1 MYYPKAK
8 QTLISLAVASA
19 CSAFIPA
26 FAQSQATAP
35 AETATSAPNQAT
47 DAASNP
53 TGSITG
59 PAQPGTQTV
68 VVTGLRASLES
79 SMNLKRNAQ
88 GFVDGIVAEDIGKF
102 PDTNLAESLQ
112 RISGVSIDREIGEG
126 SKITVRGVGPDF
138 NLVLLNG
145 RQMPVS
151 NLGDRNGR
159 AFDFANIASEAISQ
173 LQVYKSSRAETPTG
187 GVGATINVITARPLS
202 RPGMQASIGI
212 KGVHDTSATN
222 LPDGLQSGDKVT
234 PEVSG
239 IYSNTSADGR
249 FGIGISASYQE
260 RNLGYNRASV
270 PNGWKGPFRGSD
282 TQWGT
287 IPQPDASGATP
298 GIVNRPG
305 PNDLYQVPQNL
316 NYNLSGVQRERTNG
330 QVVFQFAPTKDLTTT
345 LDYTY
350 SENRIHTRR
359 NDMSAWFN
367 FGPSSS
373 SWTDGPF
380 ASPLTY
386 TEIIPL
392 GANDIA
398 MGASDFATK
407 SENKSLGFNA
417 AWRVNSAL
425 RLELDAHS
433 SSAESTPDSPWGS
446 SNVIGTASFS
456 RGNTT
461 ADFTQDFPVLSI
473 EGADF
478 LRSPQQVTGSVFE
491 NGYMKTEVDQV
502 QTHGSWKVLEA
513 SEFKFGVGATK
524 VKYRSAFSV
533 QQRDTW
539 GGATPDFNYPA
550 SLFTPDSLSKYFDQV
565 DGSGNPNLFN
575 RFHTF
580 NFGQIRDIVAQAS
593 GLPQLYLPKTTY
605 DTDRRTE
612 EKSKSLYLQFNTEWD
627 TRYPINTAFGVRYEK
642 TDVRSS
648 ALVQVPTAISWVSQ
662 NELPVLFGD
671 SGFTTLDG
679 SYNHVL
685 PSFDADIAFRPDFKG
700 RFSYGETIGRPRYD
714 QIAGGQVLD
723 TLARV
728 EGGTGSQGNPALE
741 PVKSKN
747 IDLALEW
754 YYGRQSFVSINH
766 FRKHLDNYAGQ
777 SQIIAQPF
785 GVRTP
790 VGGAYWNAA
799 LANGCVVAD
808 TTCIRNYIFR
818 NFNGQEGVVRGP
830 DNATGDATGTIT
842 AIGSDPI
849 ADFRITS
856 YSNQKK
862 ARIRGLEFNVQHMF
876 GNSGFGI
883 QANYTYVNSGLK
895 YDNNSFGEQF
905 ALVGLGDSA
914 NLVGIFEND
923 KWNVRAAYNWRDEFL
938 SSTFDGQ
945 GPNPNYVEKYGQ
957 LDLSIGYNVNDNL
970 SLSFEGINL
979 TDEIQRT
986 HGRTK
991 NQVLFVTQS
1000 GPRYMVA
1007 ARYKF

>member
-1 MYYPKAK
+1 
-8 QTLISLAVASA
+8 
-19 CSAFIPA
+19 
-26 FAQSQATAP
+26 
-35 AETATSAPNQAT
+35 
-47 DAASNP
+47 
-53 TGSITG
+53 
-59 PAQPGTQTV
+59 
-68 VVTGLRASLES
+68 
-79 SMNLKRNAQ
+79 
-88 GFVDGIVAEDIGKF
+88 
-102 PDTNLAESLQ
+102 
-112 RISGVSIDREIGEG
+112 
-126 SKITVRGVGPDF
+126 
-138 NLVLLNG
+138 
-145 RQMPVS
+145 
-151 NLGDRNGR
+151 
-159 AFDFANIASEAISQ
+159 
-173 LQVYKSSRAETPTG
+173 
-187 GVGATINVITARPLS
+187 
-202 RPGMQASIGI
+202 
-212 KGVHDTSATN
+212 
-222 LPDGLQSGDKVT
+222 
-234 PEVSG
+234 
-239 IYSNTSADGR
+239 
-249 FGIGISASYQE
+249 
-260 RNLGYNRASV
+260 
-270 PNGWKGPFRGSD
+270 
-282 TQWGT
+282 
-287 IPQPDASGATP
+287 
-298 GIVNRPG
+298 
-305 PNDLYQVPQNL
+305 
-316 NYNLSGVQRERTNG
+316 
-330 QVVFQFAPTKDLTTT
+330 
-345 LDYTY
+345 
-350 SENRIHTRR
+350 
-359 NDMSAWFN
+359 
-367 FGPSSS
+367 
-373 SWTDGPF
+373 
-380 ASPLTY
+380 
-386 TEIIPL
+386 
-392 GANDIA
+392 
-398 MGASDFATK
+398 
-407 SENKSLGFNA
+407 
-417 AWRVNSAL
+417 
-425 RLELDAHS
+425 
-433 SSAESTPDSPWGS
+433 
-446 SNVIGTASFS
+446 
-456 RGNTT
+456 
-461 ADFTQDFPVLSI
+461 
-473 EGADF
+473 
-478 LRSPQQVTGSVFE
+478 
-491 NGYMKTEVDQV
+491 
-502 QTHGSWKVLEA
+502 
-513 SEFKFGVGATK
+513 
-524 VKYRSAFSV
+524 
-533 QQRDTW
+533 
-539 GGATPDFNYPA
+539 
-550 SLFTPDSLSKYFDQV
+550 
-565 DGSGNPNLFN
+565 
-575 RFHTF
+575 
-580 NFGQIRDIVAQAS
+580 
-593 GLPQLYLPKTTY
+593 
-605 DTDRRTE
+605 
-612 EKSKSLYLQFNTEWD
+612 
-627 TRYPINTAFGVRYEK
+627 
-642 TDVRSS
+642 
-648 ALVQVPTAISWVSQ
+648 
-662 NELPVLFGD
+662 
-671 SGFTTLDG
+671 
-679 SYNHVL
+679 
-685 PSFDADIAFRPDFKG
+685 
-700 RFSYGETIGRPRYD
+700 
-714 QIAGGQVLD
+714 VLD